1 MVSVRKKIEL
11 FIAWILAGVKKSIY
25 IQMYTINLF
34 FSFFSSSFFEVE
46 KDLLYGI
53 YNVTLYY
60 KCFVSRN
67 KCLSIVAQ
75 RYNERMT

>member
-1 MVSVRKKIEL
+1 MVSVRKKIEV

-25 IQMYTINLF
+25 KCIQLI
-34 FSFFSSSFFEVE
+34 FSFLLFSSSFFEVE